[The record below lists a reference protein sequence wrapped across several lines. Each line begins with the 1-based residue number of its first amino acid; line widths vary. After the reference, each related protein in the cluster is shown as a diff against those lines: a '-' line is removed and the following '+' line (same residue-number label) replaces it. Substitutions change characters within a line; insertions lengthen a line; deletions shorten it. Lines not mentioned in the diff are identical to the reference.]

1 MAEAVNLSISEWLC
15 VLVILF
21 ATFSLQSSNE
31 TIEVEQSTEL
41 EHMSGVIELSTRS
54 AMDAFGLSE
63 FKVGAIASL
72 NLTSQ
77 TVTAEPCDGCSN
89 QLKGIEMFGDVVI
102 TNLLDSNNRQG
113 RIEATIHFT
122 HLYELS
128 SSSFIVHEWFI
139 IDWDSGDSNSSVE
152 MYIHHNPPR
161 WFPESSSLSSSFVE
175 IDDGYM
181 SRSGSEV
188 VVQDSQDNTQLIRAC
203 LPDSFLCR
211 ASSPD
216 AVLVAKYGP
225 LKPPAV
231 VQTPHEWLQQ
241 NHTNVSGIPE
251 DSSFAQELM
260 LLGEEVN
267 TTVAWCPAQFT
278 QEISAVSYHHIE
290 QNVSLAPLSAL
301 LFATASIQP
310 LFTPSGETWTET
322 EFENIHC
329 SSLVSPDGNLNFG
342 IYLKSSV

>member
-1 MAEAVNLSISEWLC
+1 M
-15 VLVILF
+15 
-21 ATFSLQSSNE
+21 
-31 TIEVEQSTEL
+31 EVEQSTEL
-41 EHMSGVIELSTRS
+41 QNMSGVIELSTRS

-63 FKVGAIASL
+63 FKVGAIANL

-77 TVTAEPCDGCSN
+77 TVMAEPCDGCSN
-89 QLKGIEMFGDVVI
+89 QLEGIEMFGDVVL

-128 SSSFIVHEWFI
+128 TSSFMVHEWFI

-161 WFPESSSLSSSFVE
+161 WFPESSSLASSFVE
-175 IDDGYM
+175 TDDGYM

-188 VVQDSQDNTQLIRAC
+188 VVQNTLENKQLIRAC

-216 AVLVAKYGP
+216 AVLVATYGP
-225 LKPPAV
+225 TTSPVV
-231 VQTPHEWLQQ
+231 VQTPQAWLPQ
-241 NHTNVSGIPE
+241 NLTNVSGTPGGT
-251 DSSFAQELM
+251 SFAQELI

-267 TTVAWCPAQFT
+267 TSVAWCPAQFS
-278 QEISAVSYHHIE
+278 QELSAVSYQHIE

-329 SSLVSPDGNLNFG
+329 SSLVSDEGDINFG
-342 IYLKSSV
+342 IYTKK